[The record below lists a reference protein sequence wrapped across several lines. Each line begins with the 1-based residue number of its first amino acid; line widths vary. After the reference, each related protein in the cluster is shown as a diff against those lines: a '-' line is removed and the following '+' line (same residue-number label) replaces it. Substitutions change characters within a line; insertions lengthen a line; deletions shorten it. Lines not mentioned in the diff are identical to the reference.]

1 MYLADVDD
9 GAPVDL
15 VGSSP
20 LVLLHTLLLLLLR
33 GLGVQAPPLL
43 TPLVPPTINRSSL
56 RTA

>member
-20 LVLLHTLLLLLLR
+20 LVLLHTLLLLLR